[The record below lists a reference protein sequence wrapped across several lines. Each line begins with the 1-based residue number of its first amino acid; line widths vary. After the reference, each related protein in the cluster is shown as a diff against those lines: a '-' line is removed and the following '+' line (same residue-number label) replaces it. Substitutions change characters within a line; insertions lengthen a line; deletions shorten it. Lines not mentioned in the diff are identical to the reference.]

1 MEHVAIMRERFIR
14 DLVGKFDAKILLV
27 RPRRRWEDNN
37 KMVLQGVGWDVEGNY
52 LFQSKGQVL
61 CVCECNKGNSG
72 STKCWEF
79 LV

>member
-1 MEHVAIMRERFIR
+1 MRERFIR

-37 KMVLQGVGWDVEGNY
+37 KMVLQGVGWGRGMI
-52 LFQSKGQVL
+52 LSLSGQGQVL
-61 CVCECNKGNSG
+61 CVCECDKGNSG
-72 STKCWEF
+72 SIKCWES